1 MDDKPDTARARGL
14 EALAVGLRLK
24 RPGSVVRIID
34 EKPKISLREIIERV
48 RLRCYCWSC
57 GKETQRHNEHD
68 TPECLD
74 CRKALDCPDCGRMS
88 ALIPGYEPLCLG
100 CAKLDGAPTAELYLR
115 GLSEQ
120 ENGKPLD
127 EFEY

>member
-1 MDDKPDTARARGL
+1 MESRPSRSRRGGGWSMRCPTTTTTTGLTPWMTPKEWRPRRMDDKPDTARAQGL
-14 EALAVGLRLK
+14 EALVVGLRLK

-74 CRKALDCPDCGRMS
+74 C
-88 ALIPGYEPLCLG
+88 
-100 CAKLDGAPTAELYLR
+100 
-115 GLSEQ
+115 
-120 ENGKPLD
+120 
-127 EFEY
+127 